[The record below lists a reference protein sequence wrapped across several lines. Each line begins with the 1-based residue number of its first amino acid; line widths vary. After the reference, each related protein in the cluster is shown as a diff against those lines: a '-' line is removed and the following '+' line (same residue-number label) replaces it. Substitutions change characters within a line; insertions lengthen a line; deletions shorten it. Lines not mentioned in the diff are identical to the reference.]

1 MHRIYASR
9 TVPVYLD
16 ATAKELLTEG
26 RDTFERWELSQNRLV
41 EREGSVLL
49 FPWRGDRVLHTLC
62 LQLNSLKLS
71 AWIEGVAIGVRDAAP
86 ERVVAALA
94 RIVRGE
100 APDGPAL
107 ARLAANQMEEK
118 YDWALTPELRPV
130 DYASRHFDEPGATE
144 AATEILASRPG
155 ADPQW
160 PSN

>member
-1 MHRIYASR
+1 M
-9 TVPVYLD
+9 PVYLD

-100 APDGPAL
+100 APGGPAL

-144 AATEILASRPG
+144 AATEILASRV
-155 ADPQW
+155 APQSSW
-160 PSN
+160 TVV